1 MDAGLH
7 EVGSFVIR
15 SEGNHERPLQV
26 KTSSRASVDSPFL
39 TTGKDTP
46 YISVVMAARNDDYG
60 GGFQERLFR
69 AVAHL
74 TYEFAERGTLAEIIV
89 VEWNP
94 DPNAA
99 PLADRLTRAASPPTP
114 LRIITVPHEVHA
126 SLPESTSR
134 PMFEYWAKNV
144 GLRRAR
150 GEFLLSTNPDII
162 LGSQVHEYL
171 SQRKLCKLNFY
182 RADRLDLPASP
193 AAPNTPDELMRWCE
207 KHWDISVT
215 RWGRIPRAETPQVY
229 LRTMTLMLRAYLWL
243 AIRGEGRTLPHL
255 GAAGDFMLMHESA
268 WRSLHGFKE
277 AAVNLHIDSLM
288 VLAALSFGLD
298 QATPRGGW
306 AVFHQYHSMAR
317 AGRPEIS
324 HRVVFEPAF
333 AALRDGSAYIGNGEY
348 WGLPDAP
355 ITEVVL

>member
-1 MDAGLH
+1 MK
-7 EVGSFVIR
+7 S
-15 SEGNHERPLQV
+15 S
-26 KTSSRASVDSPFL
+26 TSTASNSTL
-39 TTGKDTP
+39 TLAHDTGP
-46 YISVVMAARNDDYG
+46 YISVAMAARNDDYG

-74 TYEFAERGTLAEIIV
+74 TYEFAERGTSAEIII

-99 PLADRLTRAASPPTP
+99 PLADRLSRASGATVPV
-114 LRIITVPHEVHA
+114 RIITVPPMVHA
-126 SLPESTSR
+126 SLPGATSR

-207 KHWDISVT
+207 KHWDTKAT
-215 RWGRIPRAETPQVY
+215 RWGRIPRAKTPQVY
-229 LRTMTLMLRAYLWL
+229 LRTMTLMLRAYLRL

-255 GAAGDFMLMHESA
+255 GAAGDFILMHESA

-277 AAVNLHIDSLM
+277 ATVDLHIDSLM

-298 QATPRGGW
+298 QAIPRGGW
-306 AVFHQYHSMAR
+306 AVFHQHHSTAR

-324 HRVVFEPAF
+324 HRIVLEPAF
-333 AALRDGSAYIGNGEY
+333 AALRDGSAYIANDEY

-355 ITEVVL
+355 ITEVVLQ